1 MDGAFIMKTITVLSG
16 KGGVG
21 KSSITASLAV
31 LLADKHKIVAAD
43 CDVDAPNLALVLGI
57 KEGDFKLLECVE
69 TSEKAILITEKCSA
83 CKECTDLC
91 NFSAVKWDYN
101 KNLPVIND
109 LLCTGC
115 GTCTVAC
122 PENALELEP
131 VENASINVGETEYN
145 FPVISGQ
152 LNIGE
157 SGSGKVVTAVKMRAS
172 EIAEDINAQFLIV
185 DSSAGIGCPV
195 IASVR
200 GSDYVML
207 VTEPTPAAFGDL
219 KRAIKVVE
227 HFSIPYGVVIN
238 RYDINNKFTEE
249 ITEYFTSNNIP
260 ILGKIPYDK
269 KFVYALVNLK
279 PLVVFEPEFADIFLQ
294 ILEKLNDEVI
304 I

>member
-1 MDGAFIMKTITVLSG
+1 MKTVAVLSG

-21 KSSITASLAV
+21 KSSITASMAV
-31 LLADKHKIVAAD
+31 LLANEHKIVAAD

-57 KEGDFKLLECVE
+57 KEGNFELLERVE
-69 TSEKAILITEKCSA
+69 TREKVILITEKCSA
-83 CKECTDLC
+83 CKECMDSC

-101 KNLPVIND
+101 ENSPVIND
-109 LLCTGC
+109 LFCTGC
-115 GTCTVAC
+115 GACTVAC

-131 VENASINVGETEYN
+131 VENAGISAGETDYG

-157 SGSGKVVTAVKMRAS
+157 SGSGKIVTAVKMRAL
-172 EIAEDINAQFLIV
+172 EIAEDIGAHFLIV
-185 DSSAGIGCPV
+185 DSAAGIGCPV

-200 GSDYVML
+200 GSDYVIL
-207 VTEPTPAAFGDL
+207 VTEPTPAAFEDL

-227 HFSIPYGVVIN
+227 HFGIPYGVVIN

-249 ITEYFTSNNIP
+249 INGYFVLNNIP
-260 ILGKIPYDK
+260 ILGKIPYNK

-294 ILEKLNDEVI
+294 ILKKLNDEVI